1 MGKLLVLE
9 TDQHPGHVDAQ
20 LLQTSQ
26 RLDFLGRQ
34 EFRDRHVPLP
44 VMVLVQAHP
53 PGRCPLDIKV
63 RGALD
68 TGEAAREHHVVDQQP
83 GNSVVPLDEF
93 VDEVEDLVFRLLDA
107 VDVVLRK
114 QGHDHPGVESRR
126 LVDDAHRHGVAGVS
140 LSQVR
145 IGRQGPIGQRVE
157 VETRKVRSVEKGRKF
172 DCRDAR

>member
-1 MGKLLVLE
+1 M
-9 TDQHPGHVDAQ
+9 PAGHQ
-20 LLQTSQ
+20 GP
-26 RLDFLGRQ
+26 RR
-34 EFRDRHVPLP
+34 
-44 VMVLVQAHP
+44 
-53 PGRCPLDIKV
+53 
-63 RGALD
+63 LD

-157 VETRKVRSVEKGRKF
+157 VETRKVRSVEKGENLIVATLVDVCFGRLQTTSRHEGVKVVQEGAH
-172 DCRDAR
+172 RRQTAKNRTARQLARQVFQRSFIT